1 MAHRS
6 LLRRHCASSPAT
18 VGRVLCSRVWCVGV
32 SCVRRVGEAQRRQG
46 EHPRRASRRGGALP
60 ADDASTSR
68 LTRPPFS
75 ADGSSSS
82 SAGSTSLAERARAD
96 GR

>member
-46 EHPRRASRRGGALP
+46 EHPRRASRRGGAPQRTMRAGADSHVLP
-60 ADDASTSR
+60 SQRTAVP
-68 LTRPPFS
+68 RPLEVPPLPNEPR
-75 ADGSSSS
+75 
-82 SAGSTSLAERARAD
+82 TD